1 MAVGKPAPGL
11 ALAPVGDV
19 SCCVALRIASFAPV
33 RGESGGMVGW
43 LMGLIVGESEGASE
57 WKAAVS
63 ERLKCVLVA
72 PLNGRILCQE
82 GSFGESIGWRD
93 LWSCW
98 WRAHAAVF
106 TFGLVG
112 GCVAVCFSMLTG
124 STCRPVFACGDLG
137 ERHWTRT
144 TYVCRR
150 RPSRLACITNPKD
163 SLWLVSSTTT
173 GWPFTCTAGV

>member
-1 MAVGKPAPGL
+1 
-11 ALAPVGDV
+11 
-19 SCCVALRIASFAPV
+19 
-33 RGESGGMVGW
+33 
-43 LMGLIVGESEGASE
+43 
-57 WKAAVS
+57 VS

-72 PLNGRILCQE
+72 PLNGRIRCQE

-150 RPSRLACITNPKD
+150 RPVETCVHDKPQGFALACPFHYYWLTIHLHRR
-163 SLWLVSSTTT
+163 SLVAVLHSVCRLWRRTLPSTIPLHAYMQMCVCTFALETWLLLAHTTPHPHLYAS
-173 GWPFTCTAGV
+173 WWL